1 MLTEDSPQS
10 RALFRLLIGAVESV
24 KASKRNSPI
33 YDRAVAR
40 AVAVQLGLPV
50 RDVQRVAKVAPL
62 ERWGR
67 S

>member
-1 MLTEDSPQS
+1 
-10 RALFRLLIGAVESV
+10 VESV

-50 RDVQRVAKVAPL
+50 RDVQRVAKVAPP
-62 ERWGR
+62 
-67 S
+67 